1 MALPFLTLYL
11 IRGLGLTEGK
21 AATVLAVYGV
31 TALCV
36 GPVAGRLC
44 DRLSSVRVMQGSLI
58 LSAAALLCFPWVK
71 TLPGVLAMTVLW
83 AASAEAFR
91 PASMTSV
98 SEYAPPELRK
108 QAYALNRL
116 AINVGMSAGPA
127 LGGFLAAWSFSSIFV
142 VDGVTSALAAAMLF
156 SVPAVAVGPVLEGP
170 EARLPSRQAL
180 RDPRLL
186 FFLIALLPVAVVFFQ
201 GESSMPLFLVRD
213 LHLSPSFYGLLFTLN
228 TLLIV
233 AIEIPFLHATSHWSY
248 RRCLALGSFL
258 YAAGFGGLALARTS
272 WQVAA
277 TVVVWTLGE
286 IVLMPAASAYVSEIS
301 PARQKGEYMGLFI
314 MAFSFAFI
322 IGTSGGITALS
333 LLGGQAFWVGT
344 FLLASLSALM
354 FLRLPRTG
362 P

>member
-1 MALPFLTLYL
+1 MVLPFMTLYL
-11 IRGLGLTEGK
+11 IRGLGLSEGK
-21 AATVLAVYGV
+21 AASVLALYGV

-36 GPVAGRLC
+36 GPVAGKLC
-44 DRLSSVRVMQGSLI
+44 DRLSPVRVMQWSLL
-58 LSAAALLCFPWVK
+58 LSATALFCFSWAK
-71 TLPGVLAMTVLW
+71 TYPAVLAMTVLF

-116 AINVGMSAGPA
+116 AINVGMSVGPA
-127 LGGFLAAWSFSSIFV
+127 LGGFLAAWSFKSLFI
-142 VDGVTSALAAAMLF
+142 VDGVTSALAAAVLLA
-156 SVPAVAVGPVLEGP
+156 VPAASAGPVLEGP
-170 EARLPSRQAL
+170 ESKLPTRQAL

-186 FFLIALLPVAVVFFQ
+186 YFLLALLPVAVVFFQ
-201 GESSMPLFLVRD
+201 AESSMPLFLVRD
-213 LHLSPSFYGLLFTLN
+213 LHLTPSFYGLLFTLN

-248 RRCLALGSFL
+248 RRCLALGSIL
-258 YAAGFGGLALARTS
+258 YAAGFGGLALARAS
-272 WQVAA
+272 WQVVA

-286 IVLMPAASAYVSEIS
+286 IILMPAASAYVSEIS
-301 PARQKGEYMGLFI
+301 PARQKGEYMGFFI

-333 LLGGQAFWVGT
+333 FLGGPAFWGGI
-344 FLLASLSALM
+344 FLLAALSALL
-354 FLRLPRTG
+354 FLRLPRLG
-362 P
+362 G